1 MTDRLFILDY
11 GGGNTRSL
19 TNSIKRLGY
28 EFEWVK
34 EPKDLANAQ
43 VSDISPTNRESN
55 AIIKKLLFPGVG
67 NFGQAVKSLNK
78 SGLYEPLRQY
88 ILSGKPY
95 FGRYLGCYY
104 TMHLSTL

>member
-1 MTDRLFILDY
+1 MVFTMEYTFLKSSDSMTSSRHTSMTDRLFILDY

-43 VSDISPTNRESN
+43 VRDI
-55 AIIKKLLFPGVG
+55 
-67 NFGQAVKSLNK
+67 
-78 SGLYEPLRQY
+78 
-88 ILSGKPY
+88 
-95 FGRYLGCYY
+95 
-104 TMHLSTL
+104 

>member
-1 MTDRLFILDY
+1 MSDCSKMLFTMKYTFLKSSDSMTSSRHTSMADRLFILDY

-43 VSDISPTNRESN
+43 VRDI
-55 AIIKKLLFPGVG
+55 
-67 NFGQAVKSLNK
+67 
-78 SGLYEPLRQY
+78 
-88 ILSGKPY
+88 
-95 FGRYLGCYY
+95 
-104 TMHLSTL
+104 